1 MATTNSGTTASETFG
16 TTSAVTG
23 AAPSGATDGQ
33 PLQDLNAITVVVAV
47 ASGVTL
53 SGAGTID
60 CYVYDGSTALWSRWP
75 AKDFTCV
82 GIPAS
87 QRSIAFGSVAI
98 DCPRNSR
105 IKWVP
110 TGVTFS
116 AGSAGVTI
124 YQLGH
129 SKLARGSYP

>member
-23 AAPSGATDGQ
+23 SAPTLATDGQ
-33 PLQDLNAITVVVAV
+33 PLQDLDGITVVLA
-47 ASGVTL
+47 AATGVTL
-53 SGAGTID
+53 SGAGTLD
-60 CYVYDGSTALWSRWP
+60 CYVYDTATALWSRCP
-75 AKDFTCV
+75 SADFTCV
-82 GIPAS
+82 GVPAV
-87 QRSIAFGSVAI
+87 RSVAFAAVTVVA
-98 DCPRNSR
+98 PRNAR

-116 AGSAGVTI
+116 AGSAGVTV

-129 SKLARGSYP
+129 SRLARGTYA